1 MTAFDVVVTLYVVM
15 MVMVVL
21 SLSLSL
27 SLCSSRPSSA
37 EVHTPISH
45 PGGGCA
51 RFWVREEREVG
62 LLGEGGEKGG
72 WWGEGVRVMKC
83 VKCEVYKR
91 CVS

>member
-1 MTAFDVVVTLYVVM
+1 MCVWGCDCIRCGGDSVCGDDGGDGGTL
-15 MVMVVL
+15 
-21 SLSLSL
+21 SPSL

-62 LLGEGGEKGG
+62 LLGEGGEGG
-72 WWGEGVRVMKC
+72 GAFG
-83 VKCEVYKR
+83 
-91 CVS
+91 